1 MNPLLCQQ
9 GPSLFTRWS
18 VLSLSFLCLWVPE
31 TKGRILEEIQS
42 SFRWKCLLNHMWAGL
57 ILLVKIDWNVHVFF
71 SFFFFFFSFP
81 VFICCVKRKKR
92 NKQRKGS
99 KNFSKIHLNFPYSRR
114 NIPRTP
120 TSRQVVQSA
129 VNMKAKWK
137 IFVVLSLLHSIFKQR
152 SKKSLETS
160 IIDTWTFQVN

>member
-1 MNPLLCQQ
+1 VVSAFTVIFVSLGPWNQRKNSRRNTIVVQMEVFAQPYVSWFDFISENWLKCTCIFFLL
-9 GPSLFTRWS
+9 
-18 VLSLSFLCLWVPE
+18 
-31 TKGRILEEIQS
+31 
-42 SFRWKCLLNHMWAGL
+42 
-57 ILLVKIDWNVHVFF
+57 
-71 SFFFFFFSFP
+71 FFFLSFP

-92 NKQRKGS
+92 NKQRRKGS

-120 TSRQVVQSA
+120 TSRQAVQSA